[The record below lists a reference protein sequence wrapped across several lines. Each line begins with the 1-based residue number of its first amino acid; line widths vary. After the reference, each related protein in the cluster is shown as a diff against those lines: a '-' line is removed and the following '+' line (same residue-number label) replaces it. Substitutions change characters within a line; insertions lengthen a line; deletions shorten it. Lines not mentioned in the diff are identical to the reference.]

1 MRTINDWLNEY
12 GESHKNETNKLIHW
26 ICVPAIFFSI
36 LGMLYAV
43 KLPFHMG
50 DYQLN
55 VGLIISVTVLLYYFS
70 LSASLSVGMFLY
82 LLVCMLLANLI
93 ESSRIMPLWL
103 FSIIIFGFIWINFE
117 PFVFILHLNKEFLA
131 GKNVLLI
138 LSIANII
145 EMGTGINGQIIG
157 TSTLWKFEFYTNLIL
172 GIIITTCSYFFTK
185 YFFGINGPA
194 VALLLG
200 IIVYN
205 FIRIYFL
212 YRKFNFFPFNS
223 RTVLAITLLPT
234 IIVIAKLSLLY
245 LPFYLGILLAN
256 AFMAFL
262 FAVSIYRFNLSPDI
276 KPIMNH
282 FLKKINQTK

>member
-103 FSIIIFGFIWINFE
+103 FSIIIFVLAWVGQFYGHKIE
-117 PFVFILHLNKEFLA
+117 GKKPSFL
-131 GKNVLLI
+131 KDLQFLMI
-138 LSIANII
+138 
-145 EMGTGINGQIIG
+145 
-157 TSTLWKFEFYTNLIL
+157 
-172 GIIITTCSYFFTK
+172 
-185 YFFGINGPA
+185 GPA
-194 VALLLG
+194 WLMSFIYKKLG
-200 IIVYN
+200 VG
-205 FIRIYFL
+205 L
-212 YRKFNFFPFNS
+212 
-223 RTVLAITLLPT
+223 
-234 IIVIAKLSLLY
+234 
-245 LPFYLGILLAN
+245 
-256 AFMAFL
+256 
-262 FAVSIYRFNLSPDI
+262 
-276 KPIMNH
+276 
-282 FLKKINQTK
+282 